1 MHAFVAPN
9 AVHVFKHHVLPCVPF
24 PLGIIALSL
33 LASPRRISPRANFC
47 AFMGERYG
55 TQFLPASLDKNEY
68 MAVCGSLMEDDED
81 DMALLALFQKWF
93 LAAILFASALLIA
106 TYAFVARSCC
116 RCRLPNEST
125 MSQVQAG
132 R

>member
-1 MHAFVAPN
+1 
-9 AVHVFKHHVLPCVPF
+9 
-24 PLGIIALSL
+24 
-33 LASPRRISPRANFC
+33 
-47 AFMGERYG
+47 MGERYG